1 MKKATLR
8 LETITCPSC
17 VQKIEKAV
25 ISLDGVKMDSLSV
38 LFNASKIRVDFDEG
52 KLSLEDIQKSITSL
66 GYEVK
71 KAQVKEL

>member
-17 VQKIEKAV
+17 VQRIEKAV

>member
-1 MKKATLR
+1 
-8 LETITCPSC
+8 

>member
-1 MKKATLR
+1 
-8 LETITCPSC
+8 
-17 VQKIEKAV
+17 VQKIEKAEK
-25 ISLDGVKMDSLSV
+25 SLDGVKMDSQSV

>member
-1 MKKATLR
+1 
-8 LETITCPSC
+8 

-25 ISLDGVKMDSLSV
+25 KSLDGVKMDSQSV

-66 GYEVK
+66 GYEVE

>member
-1 MKKATLR
+1 
-8 LETITCPSC
+8 
-17 VQKIEKAV
+17 VQKIEKV
-25 ISLDGVKMDSLSV
+25 GKSLDGVKMDSQSV